1 MNAYEKTSITIA
13 VITLAFGL
21 IVHNARISE
30 LENQIKLVN
39 PCKIITV
46 MTPDGYQTTACA
58 QQ

>member
-1 MNAYEKTSITIA
+1 MLNRRLTILSLIFI
-13 VITLAFGL
+13 VLTLF
-21 IVHNARISE
+21 IQIIRISE

-58 QQ
+58 PQ